1 MSNRNYGGCEMEI
14 DNVQVVKPFGPLIM
28 LAQLPEGVIKKLN
41 EIVDVIK
48 DKKDMGARLAGVI
61 ETESEIPHSML
72 EEKKVMNIF
81 HALSRSYL
89 EQAYLNAGLHD
100 QWNAMN
106 VKTQMQSIWSVSQ
119 YENEY
124 NPQHNHS
131 HCQIS
136 AVLYLKVPAM
146 KPRNIPNKPKEK
158 DGQIEFTFC
167 TNESIFT
174 TGSFVARPK
183 PGMCLLFP
191 NSLYH
196 QVYPFQGSGER
207 RSIAFNM
214 AFKGFSKSSGVQ
226 VAGDSVNLYNE
237 TNHAETIPWKLI
249 EQGYHK

>member
-1 MSNRNYGGCEMEI
+1 MEI
-14 DNVQVVKPFGPLIM
+14 KDVQVVKPFGPLIM
-28 LAQLPEGVIKKLN
+28 LAQLPEGFIKKLN
-41 EIVDVIK
+41 EVVDVIK

-72 EEKKVMNIF
+72 EEKKVMDIF
-81 HALSRSYL
+81 HALSRGYI
-89 EQAYLNAGLHD
+89 EQAYLNAGQKDL
-100 QWNAMN
+100 WNIMD

-136 AVLYLKVPAM
+136 AVLYLKIPSM

-158 DGQIEFTFC
+158 DGQIEFTFSS
-167 TNESIFT
+167 NNDIFT

-191 NSLYH
+191 NTLYH

-214 AFKGFSKSSGVQ
+214 TYKGFSKSSGIQ
-226 VAGDSVNLYNE
+226 IAGDSVNLFNE
-237 TNHAETIPWKLI
+237 TYHADTIPWRRLEK
-249 EQGYHK
+249 

>member
-1 MSNRNYGGCEMEI
+1 MEI
-14 DNVQVVKPFGPLIM
+14 KDVQVVKPFGPLIM
-28 LAQLPEGVIKKLN
+28 LAQLPEGFIKKLN
-41 EIVDVIK
+41 EVVDVIK

-72 EEKKVMNIF
+72 EEKKCMDIF
-81 HALSRSYL
+81 HALSRSYI
-89 EQAYLNAGLHD
+89 EQAYLNANQKD
-100 QWNAMN
+100 IWDAMD
-106 VKTQMQSIWSVSQ
+106 VKPQMQSIWSVSQ

-124 NPQHNHS
+124 NPQHTHS

-136 AVLYLKVPAM
+136 AVLYLKIPSM

-158 DGQIEFTFC
+158 DGQIEFTYGQ
-167 TNESIFT
+167 TDNVFT

-191 NSLYH
+191 NNLYH

-214 AFKGFSKSSGVQ
+214 TYKGFKKDSGIQ
-226 VAGDSVNLYNE
+226 IAGDSVNLYNE
-237 TNHAETIPWKLI
+237 TNYADTVPWWRLDNV
-249 EQGYHK
+249 

>member
-1 MSNRNYGGCEMEI
+1 MEI
-14 DNVQVVKPFGPLIM
+14 ENVQLVKPFGPLVM
-28 LAQLPEGVIKKLN
+28 MAQLPEGIIKLLD

-48 DKKDMGARLAGVI
+48 DKKDMGTRLAGVI
-61 ETESEIPHSML
+61 RTESEIPHSML

-81 HALSRSYL
+81 HALTRSYV
-89 EQAYLNAGLHD
+89 EQGYLNAGLKNLYD
-100 QWNAMN
+100 NLE

-136 AVLYLKVPAM
+136 AVLYLKIPAM
-146 KPRNIPNKPKEK
+146 KPRNIPNKPREK

-226 VAGDSVNLYNE
+226 IAGDSVNLYNE

>member
-1 MSNRNYGGCEMEI
+1 MSNGNYGGCEMEI

-41 EIVDVIK
+41 EVVDVIK
-48 DKKDMGARLAGVI
+48 DRKDMGARLAGVI

>member
-1 MSNRNYGGCEMEI
+1 MEI
-14 DNVQVVKPFGPLIM
+14 KDVQVVKPFGPLIM
-28 LAQLPEGVIKKLN
+28 LAQLPEGFIKKLN
-41 EIVDVIK
+41 EVVDVIK

-72 EEKKVMNIF
+72 EEKKVMEIF
-81 HALSRSYL
+81 HALSRGYI
-89 EQAYLNAGLHD
+89 EQAYLNAGQNDL
-100 QWNAMN
+100 WNIMD

-136 AVLYLKVPAM
+136 AVLYLKIPAM

-158 DGQIEFTFC
+158 DGQIEFTF
-167 TNESIFT
+167 NSNNDIFT

-191 NSLYH
+191 NTLYH

-214 AFKGFSKSSGVQ
+214 TYKGFKKDSGIQ
-226 VAGDSVNLYNE
+226 IAGDSVNLYNE
-237 TNHAETIPWKLI
+237 TNHADTLPWRRLDNV
-249 EQGYHK
+249 

>member
-1 MSNRNYGGCEMEI
+1 MEI
-14 DNVQVVKPFGPLIM
+14 ENVQLIKPFGPLVM
-28 LAQLPEGVIKKLN
+28 LAQLPDNMIKLLN

-48 DKKDMGARLAGVI
+48 DRKDMGTRLAGVI

-72 EEKKVMNIF
+72 EEKKCMDVF
-81 HALSRSYL
+81 HALSRSYI
-89 EQAYLNAGLHD
+89 EQAYLNAGQQDL
-100 QWNAMN
+100 WNAMD

-136 AVLYLKVPAM
+136 AVLYLKIPPM

-183 PGMCLLFP
+183 AGMCLLFP
-191 NSLYH
+191 NTLYH

-214 AFKGFSKSSGVQ
+214 TYKGFQKNSGIQ
-226 VAGDSVNLYNE
+226 IAGDSVNLYNE

>member
-1 MSNRNYGGCEMEI
+1 MEI

-41 EIVDVIK
+41 EVVDVIK

-81 HALSRSYL
+81 HALSRSYI
-89 EQAYLNAGLHD
+89 EQAYLNAGLQD
-100 QWNAMN
+100 QWNAMD

-136 AVLYLKVPAM
+136 AVLYLKIPAM
-146 KPRNIPNKPKEK
+146 KPRNIPNKPREK

-191 NSLYH
+191 NTLYH

-214 AFKGFSKSSGVQ
+214 AFKGFSKSSGIQ
-226 VAGDSVNLYNE
+226 LAGDSVNLYNE
-237 TNHAETIPWKLI
+237 TNHADTIPWRVI

>member
-1 MSNRNYGGCEMEI
+1 MSNGNYGGCEMEI

-81 HALSRSYL
+81 HALSRSYI
-89 EQAYLNAGLHD
+89 EQAYLNAGLQD
-100 QWNAMN
+100 QWNAMD

-136 AVLYLKVPAM
+136 AVLYLKIPAM
-146 KPRNIPNKPKEK
+146 RPRNIPNKPKEK

-191 NSLYH
+191 NTLYH

-214 AFKGFSKSSGVQ
+214 AFKGFSKSSGIQ
-226 VAGDSVNLYNE
+226 LAGDSVNLYNE

>member
-1 MSNRNYGGCEMEI
+1 MSNGNYGGCEMEI

-41 EIVDVIK
+41 EVVDVIK
-48 DKKDMGARLAGVI
+48 DRKDMGARLAGVI

-81 HALSRSYL
+81 HALSRSYI
-89 EQAYLNAGLHD
+89 EQAYLNAGLQD
-100 QWNAMN
+100 QWNAMD

-136 AVLYLKVPAM
+136 AVLYLKIPAM
-146 KPRNIPNKPKEK
+146 RPRNIPNKPKEK

-214 AFKGFSKSSGVQ
+214 AFKGFSKSSGIQ
-226 VAGDSVNLYNE
+226 LAGDSVNLYNE
-237 TNHAETIPWKLI
+237 TNHADTIPWRVI

>member
-1 MSNRNYGGCEMEI
+1 MEI
-14 DNVQVVKPFGPLIM
+14 KDVQVVKPFGPLIM
-28 LAQLPEGVIKKLN
+28 LAQLPEGFIKKLN
-41 EIVDVIK
+41 EVVDVIK
-48 DKKDMGARLAGVI
+48 DKKDMGTRLAGVI

-72 EEKKVMNIF
+72 EEKKVMDIF
-81 HALSRSYL
+81 HALSRGYI
-89 EQAYLNAGLHD
+89 EQAYLNAGQKDL
-100 QWNAMN
+100 WNIMD

-124 NPQHNHS
+124 NPQHNHA

-136 AVLYLKVPAM
+136 AVLYLKIPAM

-158 DGQIEFTFC
+158 DGQIEFTF
-167 TNESIFT
+167 NSNNDIFT

-191 NSLYH
+191 NTLYH

-214 AFKGFSKSSGVQ
+214 TYKGFSKSSGIQ
-226 VAGDSVNLYNE
+226 IAGDSVNLFNE
-237 TNHAETIPWKLI
+237 TYHADTIPWRRLEK
-249 EQGYHK
+249 

>member
-1 MSNRNYGGCEMEI
+1 MSNRNYGRCEMEI
-14 DNVQVVKPFGPLIM
+14 DNVQVVKPFGPLVM
-28 LAQLPEGVIKKLN
+28 MAQLPEGVIKKLN
-41 EIVDVIK
+41 EVVDVIK

-81 HALSRSYL
+81 HALSRSYI
-89 EQAYLNAGLHD
+89 EQAYLNAGLQD
-100 QWNAMN
+100 QWNAMD

-136 AVLYLKVPAM
+136 AVLYLKIPAM
-146 KPRNIPNKPKEK
+146 KPRNIPNKPREK